1 MNTLKLERI
10 NHENG
15 TNGRLYFNDTFICH
29 TIELP
34 WKQNQKA
41 ISCIPEGKYLLM
53 VAENLRFGVHIYLS
67 GVKDRNFI
75 LIHPAN
81 DALKE
86 LKGCIAPVTTITGAG
101 KGLGSKKAFN
111 LLMETLID
119 LLETPEPLYLFITT
133 KFLSYEKS
141 IKSDSTESS
150 HR

>member
-10 NHENG
+10 YHENG

-53 VAENLRFGVHIYLS
+53 VAENSRFGVHMYLS

-86 LKGCIAPVTTITGAG
+86 LKGCIAPVTDITGAG
-101 KGLGSKKAFN
+101 KGQGSRKAFN
-111 LLMETLID
+111 LLMETVIDILESEEAFYLI
-119 LLETPEPLYLFITT
+119 ITAKT
-133 KFLSYEKS
+133 LTHEESLKR
-141 IKSDSTESS
+141 DSAESC
-150 HR
+150 